1 MRNCPA
7 FVHPYAS
14 RQPLRHTAL
23 LCTVHYNTGAM
34 LSVRDPG
41 ARVPTCQC
49 NAHASKK
56 PTCAAGGHAAAEF
69 KDMPGIIGFEIM
81 NEPFA
86 GDIFAQPELVLPG
99 VAGQRNLQKM
109 HDAVAVS
116 SFETARA
123 PAWVPPSKVSF
134 ACIGNQ
140 PVYDPSVLVG
150 VLWFVCVFCRGR
162 SVRWTRITSSSSS
175 L

>member
-1 MRNCPA
+1 MLLDSRCATLHCSVQYTTILARCCLYATLVLAYLMR
-7 FVHPYAS
+7 
-14 RQPLRHTAL
+14 
-23 LCTVHYNTGAM
+23 M
-34 LSVRDPG
+34 L
-41 ARVPTCQC
+41 
-49 NAHASKK
+49 SKK

>member
-1 MRNCPA
+1 MVLAYLTHMP
-7 FVHPYAS
+7 
-14 RQPLRHTAL
+14 
-23 LCTVHYNTGAM
+23 
-34 LSVRDPG
+34 
-41 ARVPTCQC
+41 
-49 NAHASKK
+49 SKT

-69 KDMPGIIGFEIM
+69 KDTPGIIGFEIM

-116 SFETARA
+116 SFETART
-123 PAWVPPSKVSF
+123 PAWVLPSKVLF
-134 ACIGNQ
+134 ACISNQ

-150 VLWFVCVFCRGR
+150 VPWFVCVCVFCRGR
-162 SVRWTRITSSSSS
+162 SVRWTRITLSSSS

>member
-1 MRNCPA
+1 MLLDSRCATLHCSVQYITVLARCCLYATLVLAYLMR
-7 FVHPYAS
+7 
-14 RQPLRHTAL
+14 
-23 LCTVHYNTGAM
+23 M
-34 LSVRDPG
+34 L
-41 ARVPTCQC
+41 
-49 NAHASKK
+49 SKK

-116 SFETARA
+116 SF
-123 PAWVPPSKVSF
+123 
-134 ACIGNQ
+134 
-140 PVYDPSVLVG
+140 
-150 VLWFVCVFCRGR
+150 
-162 SVRWTRITSSSSS
+162 
-175 L
+175 